1 MYKYLIFFSLLLCH
15 VCQASLVLWP
25 LGSAMRMERDENRN
39 LVPRI
44 AQQYALGIAFNS
56 WSMELA
62 RSQFESDSEE
72 GNVRVLRN
80 YEDMTLWLGHQVSL
94 SEQVNF
100 VGSGGLGLYQEK
112 IKTIVGV
119 ISSTSKSD
127 QKLLFG
133 LGAELKWKPFD
144 LGLLLSTGAR
154 VLMSED
160 FDPNPQPEF
169 FIRTGWQ
176 F

>member
-1 MYKYLIFFSLLLCH
+1 MYKYLILFSLLFAH
-15 VCQASLVLWP
+15 VSQASVILWP

-44 AQQYALGIAFNS
+44 AQQYALGIGFDN
-56 WSMELA
+56 WSVELA
-62 RSQFESDSEE
+62 RTQFESDSEE
-72 GNVRVLRN
+72 GNVRVVRN
-80 YEDMTLWLGHQVSL
+80 YEDMMLWLGHQVSL
-94 SEQVNF
+94 SEQVDF

-112 IKTIVGV
+112 IKTVVGV
-119 ISSTSKSD
+119 ISSMSKSD

-133 LGAELKWKPFD
+133 LGAELKWQPFD

-169 FIRTGWQ
+169 FVRVGWQ